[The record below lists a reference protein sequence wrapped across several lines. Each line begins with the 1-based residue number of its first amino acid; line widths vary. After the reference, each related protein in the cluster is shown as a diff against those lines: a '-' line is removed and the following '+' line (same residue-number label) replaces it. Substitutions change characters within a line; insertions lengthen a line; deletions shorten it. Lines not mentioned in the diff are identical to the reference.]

1 MYHVIGNHSQFEIG
15 GCVTTDSETPGAS
28 LRARPAVDLAV
39 QGRAVTVAYGGRTAL
54 RDCDVAVPKG
64 AVTALV
70 GPNGSGKSTLLS
82 AIAGLV
88 PLTSGT
94 LRVLGRRPGSNG
106 LAARVA
112 YVLQSSTANE
122 TLPITV
128 REVVTMARFA
138 RRGLFGRLTAA
149 DRSVVGEALEY
160 LEVADLADRH
170 LRELSGGQRQRVLVA
185 QGLAQGADLLLLDEP
200 VTGLD
205 LTSQERILAVV
216 DDVRASGGTVV
227 VATHDLEEAERA
239 DHVMLLAGRVVAAG
253 PPGDVIS
260 TAHLRRAYGA
270 RSSSD
275 RADTLAHIDEH
286 VHPDRA
292 TTT

>member
-1 MYHVIGNHSQFEIG
+1 M
-15 GCVTTDSETPGAS
+15 T
-28 LRARPAVDLAV
+28 DLAV
-39 QGRAVTVAYGGRTAL
+39 EGHGVTVGYGTHVAL
-54 RDCDVAVPKG
+54 RHCDLAMPRHG
-64 AVTALV
+64 VTALV

-88 PLTSGT
+88 PLTAGT
-94 LRVLGRRPGSNG
+94 LRVLGSRPGHNG

-112 YVLQSSTANE
+112 YVLQSTPANE
-122 TLPITV
+122 SLPVTV

-149 DRSVVGEALEY
+149 DRRIVGEALEQ

-205 LTSQERILAVV
+205 LTSRERILAVV
-216 DDVRASGGTVV
+216 DNVRASGGAAV
-227 VATHDLEEAERA
+227 VATHDLADAERA
-239 DHVMLLAGRVVAAG
+239 DHVILLAGEVIAAG
-253 PPGDVIS
+253 APADVI
-260 TAHLRRAYGA
+260 TAAHLRRAYGGRPVDDA
-270 RSSSD
+270 VG
-275 RADTLAHIDEH
+275 AIAHVDEH
-286 VHPDRA
+286 LHDAAVRPR
-292 TTT
+292 

>member
-1 MYHVIGNHSQFEIG
+1 MG
-15 GCVTTDSETPGAS
+15 
-28 LRARPAVDLAV
+28 LAV
-39 QGRAVTVAYGGRTAL
+39 EGHGVTVGYGGHVAL
-54 RDCDVAVPKG
+54 RDCDVTMARG
-64 AVTALV
+64 SVTALV

-94 LRVLGRRPGSNG
+94 LTVLGRRPGNNG

-112 YVLQSSTANE
+112 YVLQSTPAKES
-122 TLPITV
+122 LPITV

-138 RRGLFGRLTAA
+138 RRGLFGRMTAA
-149 DRSVVGEALEY
+149 DRQIVAEALEQ

-205 LTSQERILAVV
+205 LTSRDRILAVV
-216 DDVRASGGTVV
+216 DNVRSSGGAVV
-227 VATHDLEEAERA
+227 VATHDLADAERA
-239 DHVMLLAGRVVAAG
+239 DHVILLAGRVIAG
-253 PPGDVIS
+253 GSPSEVITS
-260 TAHLRRAYGA
+260 EHLRRAYGGRPIDDA
-270 RSSSD
+270 
-275 RADTLAHIDEH
+275 AVAAHVDEH
-286 VHPDRA
+286 LHYDGAAAWP
-292 TTT
+292 T